1 MTDEKD
7 FNRARMAMQQALRGI
22 NREIIHAQVPEL
34 HLETLKP
41 FFTLVAKARG
51 LYIKKLLEIANSSGN
66 KMPSDEQVKE
76 LSLLRRSY
84 DELLNGGHII
94 ETAIE
99 RGYIDVDKVR

>member
-7 FNRARMAMQQALRGI
+7 INRARMAMQQALRGI
-22 NREIIHAQVPEL
+22 NREIIHGEVPEL
-34 HLETLKP
+34 NLESLKP

-51 LYIKKLLEIANSSGN
+51 LYIKKLLEIAGSGS
-66 KMPSDEQVKE
+66 KLPTDEQVKE